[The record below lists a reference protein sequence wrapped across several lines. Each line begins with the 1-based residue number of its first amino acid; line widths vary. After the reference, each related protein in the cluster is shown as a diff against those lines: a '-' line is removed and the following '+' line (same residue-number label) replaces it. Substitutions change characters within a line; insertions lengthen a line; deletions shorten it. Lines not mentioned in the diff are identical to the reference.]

1 MLMSVL
7 DFAQQAITAYG
18 LTSLASGNIAGIA
31 AASAATVGLGALK
44 GIANSATAEP
54 ESNTMETDSL
64 ANGSSASSNSAS
76 LPSSIG
82 GGSSGGGNYGGSG
95 GNNIMNIYNPV
106 FISDSGI
113 NEFFNKAKSMGYTVT
128 KSDYQL
134 AGA

>member
-1 MLMSVL
+1 MSQGCRQRS
-7 DFAQQAITAYG
+7 DI
-18 LTSLASGNIAGIA
+18 S
-31 AASAATVGLGALK
+31 
-44 GIANSATAEP
+44 AEP
-54 ESNTMETDSL
+54 LSSCKSAL
-64 ANGSSASSNSAS
+64 SPLYSRFQSASNSSS